1 VRPGLRVWVLLFALA
16 AGCTPKHARQGHRQ
30 EGRYL
35 TGRPGEGWAAVKPGG
50 ADQAWFHAG
59 LGASLY
65 TDSNCGPRFQEGRPE
80 KLMQQ
85 LLAGLYGVEVI
96 ESGPHPVGGRTGEL
110 RVERGTL
117 DGVPV
122 QVGAVVINR
131 GACTYDFVYI
141 APPAR
146 FSAGW
151 EGFERVLA
159 GFVPAG
165 GDLD

>member
-1 VRPGLRVWVLLFALA
+1 MRLGVGGWALLAVLV
-16 AGCTPKHARQGHRQ
+16 AGCAPKHARQGRRI

-35 TGRPGEGWAAVKPGG
+35 SGQPGEGWVHVKPGG
-50 ADQAWFHAG
+50 ADQAWFHQG
-59 LGASLY
+59 LDASLY

-96 ESGPHPVGGRTGEL
+96 EAGPHAVGRRTGEI
-110 RVERGTL
+110 RVERATL

-146 FSAGW
+146 FAAGW

-159 GFVPAG
+159 GFEPAG